1 MYKQDAFLP
10 EEASTLKRPPSALL
24 SITESNRS
32 WKMHN
37 KQNEFDTS
45 RDQRENEAIVSA
57 SAGSGNHTISLKQPI
72 VSDNSLYTAATTI
85 CTTTKYITNIPSAK
99 TTTKTHAPSS
109 LPLSSSYTY
118 SQQEPSPLPNM
129 CSVQQHGT
137 QHHQHHVLYN
147 NSSYSNDEYHKYY
160 QQEQFI
166 PPPSSSLTS
175 SSAYYNNPD
184 ELTTTAPTK

>member
-1 MYKQDAFLP
+1 MKLIHQ
-10 EEASTLKRPPSALL
+10 EIIVK
-24 SITESNRS
+24 I
-32 WKMHN
+32 
-37 KQNEFDTS
+37 
-45 RDQRENEAIVSA
+45 EAIVSA
-57 SAGSGNHTISLKQPI
+57 SVGSDNHTLSLKQPI

-99 TTTKTHAPSS
+99 TTTKTYAPSS
-109 LPLSSSYTY
+109 LPLSSSYTHL
-118 SQQEPSPLPNM
+118 QQVPSPLSNS
-129 CSVQQHGT
+129 CSDQQHGA
-137 QHHQHHVLYN
+137 QHHQHHVYN

-184 ELTTTAPTK
+184 ELQPLRL